1 MSTHVRIISVKAES
15 RFEAEKEAAI
25 AATKAGQEVVMVG
38 VPERNKDDQWNVPV
52 TVLGEEK
59 KSKKAKLKVVKES
72 DKE

>member
-52 TVLGEEK
+52 TV
-59 KSKKAKLKVVKES
+59 
-72 DKE
+72 